1 MLMTDS
7 DCLCMLLSPHSLLPT
22 FFAAGFGM
30 EVDSNILFAPFVA
43 VFVGVFVCLVFLQ
56 SEALM
61 HLVSYERL
69 PIWISFGNPK
79 KSIPDSS
86 DRLSPFIKMC
96 LSIHFLTP
104 VPAGQL
110 HC

>member
-43 VFVGVFVCLVFLQ
+43 VFVGFFVCLVFLQ

-79 KSIPDSS
+79 EKHS
-86 DRLSPFIKMC
+86 
-96 LSIHFLTP
+96 
-104 VPAGQL
+104 
-110 HC
+110 